1 MGEQDSNFFMDN
13 IYLIGVLALAI
24 FGYLL
29 VIVRR
34 RSKQRFT
41 HKD

>member
-13 IYLIGVLALAI
+13 IYIIGTLVVVI

-34 RSKQRFT
+34 RSRQRFL

>member
-1 MGEQDSNFFMDN
+1 MAEQDANFFMDN
-13 IYLIGVLALAI
+13 IVIIGILALAI

-29 VIVRR
+29 VVVRK
-34 RSKQRFT
+34 RSRQRFL